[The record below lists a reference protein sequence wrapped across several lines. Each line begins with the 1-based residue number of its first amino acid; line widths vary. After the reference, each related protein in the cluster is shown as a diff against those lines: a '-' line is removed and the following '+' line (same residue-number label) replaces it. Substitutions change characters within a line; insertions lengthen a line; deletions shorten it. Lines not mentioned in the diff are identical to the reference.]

1 MRKKNIAI
9 ALMAA
14 STISLAACQTKANTT
29 GGSTSQV
36 VTTTVERTENENTTT
51 TVTTTTSADG
61 VLTTTEVSTITSSEL
76 TNGNTTTIEAKSPVI
91 TTTLVN
97 TTTAATTTS
106 PVTTTSPTIAT
117 RPVTTTAATT
127 TSPVTTT
134 NPVTTTS
141 PVTTITNP
149 VTTTSPVTTTTTAA
163 TTTNPVT
170 TTSPVTTTTNPVTTT
185 SPVTTT
191 TNPVTTTSP
200 VTTTTNPVTTTVA
213 TTTNPV
219 TTTVATTT
227 YTSTT
232 EIEENNPN
240 ESVSD
245 TLSITKFGG
254 DQESIYLEF
263 LPVKDATSYNV
274 LVKKTG
280 TTTYQAVDKELIRKY
295 KESDGTY
302 YYRCDAVGLQA
313 GSYDVKVEALTSS
326 NVISSELNEIKVVS
340 YDRTGFAFSKD
351 SSLGSGSGAYNDDGT
366 LKSGAQVIYVNA
378 ANAKTVTATVNG
390 SQVSGL
396 QSILDAKQKD
406 KASSDILDI
415 RLIGEIKLSDLDHI
429 SSSSEGLQIKG
440 ANKYQNMN
448 ITIEGIGED
457 ACVNGFGF
465 LLRNSGNVEIRNIG
479 LLNFLDDGISMDT
492 ANTNLWIHDND
503 LFYGGVG
510 SDADQ
515 AKGDGSTDLKG
526 DSKHLTISYNH
537 YYDSGKCVLCGMKSE
552 SGPNYISF
560 HHNWFDHSDSRH
572 PRVSTMS
579 VHIYNN
585 YYDGNSKYGIGMTYG
600 GSAFSENNVF
610 RNCKHPYLIS
620 MQGTDALGDG
630 TFSSESGGVI
640 KCYNDMIT
648 GGQSIIY
655 ASETNTNDFDAYK
668 ATTRD
673 EVVPSTYVAKKGGT
687 SYDNFDTSVDLG
699 VTLEQITPTDQVV
712 NVVEQYAGRLNGG
725 DIKFEFNDS
734 VDDASYDINTE
745 LKKIVTTYTNIYLIE
760 SLGTVDENSGSS
772 GESQEGTTEGYT
784 VSDVIALIDNLPL
797 AANVTSG
804 DSTAINKAK
813 EAYDSL
819 SQDDKNQVTNAS
831 KLEDCITALAAIKT
845 SGVLT
850 FASGSSVTT
859 GDIAFTVAG
868 LVQND
873 KGSATINGVEY
884 DSCLK
889 LDSKGSITFTITSEQ
904 KVTIYV
910 KGKKAGNTLTIGN
923 NTITTTATVE
933 GYSYTL
939 AKGTYT
945 IAKAS
950 GESYVYMVVIE

>member
-1 MRKKNIAI
+1 
-9 ALMAA
+9 
-14 STISLAACQTKANTT
+14 
-29 GGSTSQV
+29 
-36 VTTTVERTENENTTT
+36 
-51 TVTTTTSADG
+51 
-61 VLTTTEVSTITSSEL
+61 
-76 TNGNTTTIEAKSPVI
+76 
-91 TTTLVN
+91 
-97 TTTAATTTS
+97 
-106 PVTTTSPTIAT
+106 
-117 RPVTTTAATT
+117 
-127 TSPVTTT
+127 
-134 NPVTTTS
+134 
-141 PVTTITNP
+141 
-149 VTTTSPVTTTTTAA
+149 
-163 TTTNPVT
+163 
-170 TTSPVTTTTNPVTTT
+170 
-185 SPVTTT
+185 
-191 TNPVTTTSP
+191 
-200 VTTTTNPVTTTVA
+200 
-213 TTTNPV
+213 
-219 TTTVATTT
+219 
-227 YTSTT
+227 
-232 EIEENNPN
+232 
-240 ESVSD
+240 
-245 TLSITKFGG
+245 
-254 DQESIYLEF
+254 
-263 LPVKDATSYNV
+263 
-274 LVKKTG
+274 
-280 TTTYQAVDKELIRKY
+280 
-295 KESDGTY
+295 
-302 YYRCDAVGLQA
+302 
-313 GSYDVKVEALTSS
+313 
-326 NVISSELNEIKVVS
+326 
-340 YDRTGFAFSKD
+340 
-351 SSLGSGSGAYNDDGT
+351 
-366 LKSGAQVIYVNA
+366 
-378 ANAKTVTATVNG
+378 
-390 SQVSGL
+390 
-396 QSILDAKQKD
+396 
-406 KASSDILDI
+406 
-415 RLIGEIKLSDLDHI
+415 
-429 SSSSEGLQIKG
+429 
-440 ANKYQNMN
+440 MN

-572 PRVSTMS
+572 PRIRTMS
-579 VHIYNN
+579 VHVYNN

-630 TFSSESGGVI
+630 TFSSENGGVI

-673 EVVPSTYVAKKGGT
+673 EVVPSTYVAKQGGT
-687 SYDNFDTSVDLG
+687 SYNNFDTNVDLG

-734 VDDASYDINTE
+734 VDDSSYDINTE
-745 LKKIVTTYTNIYLIE
+745 LKKIVTTYTNIYLVE
-760 SLGTVDENSGSS
+760 SLGIVDENSGSSGTGNENSGSS
-772 GESQEGTTEGYT
+772 GESQEGTTIGYT

-797 AANVTSG
+797 AANVTSS

-859 GDIAFTVAG
+859 GDIAFTIAG
-868 LVQND
+868 SVQND

-910 KGKKAGNTLTIGN
+910 MGKKAGNTLTIGDN
-923 NTITTTATVE
+923 KITTTAKVE

-945 IAKAS
+945 IAKGS
-950 GESYVYMVVIE
+950 GETYVYMVVIE